1 MRVVAFNRVL
11 PVLALVLVASLAPPA
26 HAERERGSRDQ
37 ARGQAY
43 AAETTM
49 PQRRRVSL
57 QRAVELVQRATGG
70 RILEAKEFGDQD
82 RIKVLSG
89 NGEVRIVYVDA
100 ATGAMR

>member
-1 MRVVAFNRVL
+1 MRAVAFNRVL
-11 PVLALVLVASLAPPA
+11 LVLALVLVASLAPPA

-49 PQRRRVSL
+49 PQRRVSL

-82 RIKVLSG
+82 RIKVLSD